1 VRWTLRT
8 AAGGVRYDVTERR
21 GRVTFGCEH
30 CMGLRG
36 ERLRAG
42 PPNLRAKWPENAV
55 SSLLDFNIPSSE
67 RVIVTA
73 RETMGRN
80 APLKLVFLLALATAP
95 LAILKVEPALREN
108 YVPISAC
115 SVLGMLLLLSWWLDC
130 LGHRLVVTDRRTIF
144 RKGLLS
150 KFTNEILHSHVR
162 NIQINQS
169 VFQRLMHVGSIGI
182 SSSGQAGIEIFIRGI
197 PNPYNVKSIIDQYRF
212 GESKLSTDAIADAE
226 QYQHPVA

>member
-1 VRWTLRT
+1 
-8 AAGGVRYDVTERR
+8 
-21 GRVTFGCEH
+21 
-30 CMGLRG
+30 M
-36 ERLRAG
+36 
-42 PPNLRAKWPENAV
+42 
-55 SSLLDFNIPSSE
+55 SSLHDFNIPSSE
-67 RVIVTA
+67 LVILTG

-80 APLKLVFLLALATAP
+80 DPLKLVFLLALATAP
-95 LAILKVEPALREN
+95 IVILKVEPALREN
-108 YVPISAC
+108 YVLISAC

-197 PNPYNVKSIIDQYRF
+197 PNPYEVKSIIDRYRF
-212 GESKLSTDAIADAE
+212 GESTLNTDSSADAA
-226 QYQHPVA
+226 QHQHPVA

>member
-1 VRWTLRT
+1 
-8 AAGGVRYDVTERR
+8 
-21 GRVTFGCEH
+21 
-30 CMGLRG
+30 M
-36 ERLRAG
+36 
-42 PPNLRAKWPENAV
+42 
-55 SSLLDFNIPSSE
+55 SSLHDFNIPSSE
-67 RVIVTA
+67 RVILAA

-80 APLKLVFLLALATAP
+80 NPLKLVFLLALATAP
-95 LAILKVEPALREN
+95 PAILKVEPALREN
-108 YVPISAC
+108 FILISAC
-115 SVLGMLLLLSWWLDC
+115 SVVGTLLLLSWWLDC

-150 KFTNEILHSHVR
+150 KFTNEVLHSHVR

-197 PNPYNVKSIIDQYRF
+197 PNPYDVKSIIDQYRF
-212 GESKLSTDAIADAE
+212 AEPTLSTESSADAD

>member
-1 VRWTLRT
+1 LRT
-8 AAGGVRYDVTERR
+8 SYGGR
-21 GRVTFGCEH
+21 
-30 CMGLRG
+30 RG
-36 ERLRAG
+36 ERLEAG
-42 PPNLRAKWPENAV
+42 LPNLRANWQENAV
-55 SSLLDFNIPSSE
+55 SSLHDFNIPSSE
-67 RVIVTA
+67 RVILAA
-73 RETMGRN
+73 RETMGKN
-80 APLKLVFLLALATAP
+80 DPIKLVFLLALATAP
-95 LAILKVEPALREN
+95 LAILKLNPALREN
-108 YVPISAC
+108 YILLSAC

-130 LGHRLVVTDRRTIF
+130 LGNWLVVTDRRTIF

-197 PNPYNVKSIIDQYRF
+197 PNPYDLKSIIDQYRF
-212 GESKLSTDAIADAE
+212 GESALSTDANADAE